1 MVEYTDR
8 ESRQKFI
15 AEKFGDYLKGSVLN
29 IGGGGDKVLLNYCQP
44 NEYIELDMCGEPDLL
59 IDLDK
64 EYPLP
69 IENNRFDTII
79 CTEVLEHLDEFHR
92 VFEELLRISS
102 SNIIIS
108 LPNALMTFR
117 DYLKGTKYKGN
128 AGEGGVE
135 VGYYTKFYGL
145 PLNKPTDRH
154 RWFFSYTEASKFF
167 NNNAN
172 KFGYK
177 ILDEFSANKTSS
189 IKRRIL
195 VVFIWLFFGKHA
207 IKDWVYGNYWCLLEM
222 KTINNSIK

>member
-1 MVEYTDR
+1 MVEYSNR

-29 IGGGGDKVLLNYCQP
+29 IGGGGDKALLNYCQP

-69 IENNRFDTII
+69 IEDNRYNTII

-145 PLNKPTDRH
+145 PLNKPPDRH
-154 RWFFSYTEASKFF
+154 RWFFLILKHQNSSIIMLINLDIRYLMNFLLIRHPLSKASYWEYL
-167 NNNAN
+167 
-172 KFGYK
+172 FGYF
-177 ILDEFSANKTSS
+177 LVS
-189 IKRRIL
+189 I
-195 VVFIWLFFGKHA
+195 
-207 IKDWVYGNYWCLLEM
+207 
-222 KTINNSIK
+222 